1 MPRIWL
7 IHANIWQFLP
17 KWWSLFTFSD
27 TPLVSASWPRHLWN
41 TDRHL
46 GVPCFCFRCGLAP
59 RQIIREELLAFLSCA
74 QGVCLFPELWRPI
87 AFCKILAASFCN
99 FTLRCFNRDCFV
111 DTLWPYGDDFRWG
124 CWQSCLH
131 CCLCLFPLVL
141 KQFRP
146 GRVCPHCNKHL
157 FLCISAHPSPNSFFF
172 TPSLLLTCTCR
183 QIAEVCIRTG
193 DDECISESSVLR
205 ETLY

>member
-124 CWQSCLH
+124 CWQSWLKIRAGQ
-131 CCLCLFPLVL
+131 PWPVLV
-141 KQFRP
+141 
-146 GRVCPHCNKHL
+146 
-157 FLCISAHPSPNSFFF
+157 SAGVAPTDTIWQPYSPCVSLETTF
-172 TPSLLLTCTCR
+172 T
-183 QIAEVCIRTG
+183 G
-193 DDECISESSVLR
+193 
-205 ETLY
+205 